1 MSKRVGVPFASDP
14 EAVRRKKFKETFS
27 PAQIQ
32 GKIVKAKAGGRSLE
46 FIYCNFSNEKE
57 VHTAIIGDSIVNGVC
72 IDSCSV
78 FSVSGGKVNDFYELL
93 PTMKSYRNV
102 IVAVGSNNLSLW
114 VEAGEDPHLVLEQV
128 KDLLSSIASLEH
140 RPNVVICTVL
150 KRLHAK
156 HSNISDFNALVV
168 NSDMRYLKLH
178 REVQS
183 STCFK
188 DDGVHLNDRGL
199 QQLAY
204 AFNKGLRDHKL
215 K

>member
-32 GKIVKAKAGGRSLE
+32 GKIVKAKADGRSLE

-78 FSVSGGKVNDFYELL
+78 FSLSGGKFNDFYELL

-102 IVAVGSNNLSLW
+102 IVAV
-114 VEAGEDPHLVLEQV
+114 
-128 KDLLSSIASLEH
+128 
-140 RPNVVICTVL
+140 
-150 KRLHAK
+150 
-156 HSNISDFNALVV
+156 
-168 NSDMRYLKLH
+168 
-178 REVQS
+178 
-183 STCFK
+183 
-188 DDGVHLNDRGL
+188 
-199 QQLAY
+199 
-204 AFNKGLRDHKL
+204 
-215 K
+215 